1 MKIRLHSA
9 AKQDLIEGYHF
20 YESQQQTIGQYF
32 LDSLYSDIDSLV
44 ISAGTHQ
51 KSHKQLYR
59 MLSKRFPFA
68 IYYKIT
74 HEHIQ
79 VEAIL
84 DCRKKPAWIR
94 ERLLLK

>member
-20 YESQQQTIGQYF
+20 YENQQQTIGQYF
-32 LDSLYSDIDSLV
+32 LDSLV

-59 MLSKRFPFA
+59 MDRIIKPLRNSA
-68 IYYKIT
+68 IP
-74 HEHIQ
+74 
-79 VEAIL
+79 L
-84 DCRKKPAWIR
+84 
-94 ERLLLK
+94 